1 MSYRLFCK
9 CATLF
14 CISVVLFGADKKLP
28 IDETSNELLDISV
41 SAPLDKDQIKQELGS
56 DLGDDIIV
64 VRLTARPVSDK
75 PVQLSLDD
83 FLLVSAKDGQRSE
96 PFEPGQIGRIGQ
108 SFGYAQWTQAGWET
122 IGPGLPSASGDS
134 ESEARQF
141 RQHSDPGREGDRN
154 RATKKR
160 IRCWPRSTPRS
171 CPKKQITEP
180 TSGLLFFQ
188 VVGQGEGEG
197 PGAALQRTGGQN
209 GPAIQA
215 GEVESPACPPIRQN
229 DFIVC
234 GGVFCI

>member
-28 IDETSNELLDISV
+28 IDETSNQLLDISV

-96 PFEPGQIGRIGQ
+96 PFEPGQIAGSDSFSVTPNGRKGLGDHGNRPSIG
-108 SFGYAQWTQAGWET
+108 FGGFGIGGAGN
-122 IGPGLPSASGDS
+122 SG
-134 ESEARQF
+134 
-141 RQHSDPGREGDRN
+141 
-154 RATKKR
+154 
-160 IRCWPRSTPRS
+160 STPTPDVKVQESREEK
-171 CPKKQITEP
+171 PNPLLATIKEKILPEKLITEP

-188 VVGQGEGEG
+188 GVGKVKAKDLE
-197 PGAALQRTGGQN
+197 LHYK
-209 GPAIQA
+209 GPAGKMA
-215 GEVESPACPPIRQN
+215 LRFRPEK
-229 DFIVC
+229 
-234 GGVFCI
+234 